1 MLVSLKILAK
11 DYKNIMQPL
20 QVTLLQKTL
29 GKMVYFES
37 FENKTDALKREKFIK
52 NQKSREFI
60 KKLIHSSSTG

>member
-1 MLVSLKILAK
+1 
-11 DYKNIMQPL
+11 MQPL